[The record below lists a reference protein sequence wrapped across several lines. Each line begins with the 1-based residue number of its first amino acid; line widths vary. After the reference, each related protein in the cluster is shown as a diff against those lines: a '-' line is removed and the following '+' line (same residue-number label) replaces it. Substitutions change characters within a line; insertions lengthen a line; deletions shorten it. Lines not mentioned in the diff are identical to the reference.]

1 MEYSAKYKASI
12 TVLEAKIKE
21 CAKKSREYEG
31 IPAPE
36 GLHFYASV
44 LFVRMVTIS
53 MSILRLANGNSYG
66 TYAIEHW
73 DYASTASLT
82 RNLIDCLNTF
92 LYLCEKDLLEEEWEC
107 RWNIFNLHDAI
118 TRKKIFNHRGSAQE
132 ASDAEALA
140 EEIKTKLNTNKH
152 FTSLEEKLQKHY
164 LKGADPFLLS
174 KEEIVKR
181 GGGDTQD
188 FLGLYK
194 FLSVQAHSYPMN
206 FYKMG
211 DQERGRGVH
220 SEVEEDYTGM
230 CLDLTTSILEAARI
244 KHNEVWSD
252 KNL

>member
-1 MEYSAKYKASI
+1 MEYSEEYKASI
-12 TVLEAKIKE
+12 KALEAKIKE
-21 CAKKSREYEG
+21 CAETSHKYEG

-44 LFVRMVTIS
+44 LFTRMVTIS

-66 TYAIEHW
+66 AYTIEHW
-73 DYASTASLT
+73 DYASAASLT

-92 LYLCEKDLLEEEWEC
+92 LYLCEKGLAKEEWEC

-118 TRKKIFNHRGSAQE
+118 TRKKVFEFRGSSQD
-132 ASDAEALA
+132 ASDAAAHA
-140 EEIKTKLNTNKH
+140 EEVKNRLNSNSY
-152 FTSLEEKLQKHY
+152 FTSLSEKQQKHY

-174 KEEIVKR
+174 KEEIVQR

-211 DQERGRGVH
+211 DEERGRGVH
-220 SEVEEDYTGM
+220 SEVEEEYTTL
-230 CLDLTTSILEAARI
+230 CLELTNSHLEAARI
-244 KHNEVWSD
+244 KYNEVWRHE
-252 KNL
+252 NV